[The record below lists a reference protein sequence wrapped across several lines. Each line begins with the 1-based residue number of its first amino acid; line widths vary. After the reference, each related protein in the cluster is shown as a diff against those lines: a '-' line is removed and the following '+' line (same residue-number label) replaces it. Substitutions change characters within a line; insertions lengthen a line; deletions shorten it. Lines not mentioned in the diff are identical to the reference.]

1 MKKTRK
7 KHPLRNAVFLGIVAV
22 LAITAGIYS
31 YFGGFGTGE
40 CADAEEFSKYATA
53 VSELT
58 IPEQTQ
64 IVALG
69 EATHG
74 NAEFQRLKLDVFQ
87 ILVERYGVRA
97 FALEGDFGGC
107 EAVNRYIHG
116 GEGTAAEAAAAIGF
130 AIYRTQEMEDLITWM
145 RSYNETANPGEDLCF
160 YGFDMQRY
168 EYSYRYLL
176 EAGREAGIDTAKLE
190 ELWDGETDAYADCYP
205 SDQRAEIFN
214 AVKNELPAGH
224 AQAIH
229 FTDVLLQNIE
239 LGKYTDDAGTGN
251 ARRDQMMA
259 ENTMWILGQEQ
270 ARGNRCIFISGHNG
284 HVEQFGSYGQGSKV
298 MGNLLADALGDEY
311 FVIGTDFYKTSCN
324 LPKGTDGKRLHHT
337 FYSYDPLA
345 KASKE
350 CGFAESYLDFS
361 TIPQGSILKE
371 QAKAYTWM
379 GTLGDGYNPLV
390 MRILPA
396 SYRAWRSPAT
406 IYDAMIFVADAHPTE
421 IKTMPFAPLNEFGY
435 ATHQTEQQN
444 EEEVSADDTSSSING
459 DEVSEEGSAPTGKD
473 EASEEELWK
482 AALAEDL
489 FEKYGVLPEYYEDLG
504 DGIYQVYVEVGGEI
518 VPFVTV
524 DSATGDYHG

>member
-7 KHPLRNAVFLGIVAV
+7 KHPLRNAVLLGIVAV
-22 LAITAGIYS
+22 LAITAGVYS
-31 YFGGFGTGE
+31 HFGGFGTGE
-40 CADAEEFSKYATA
+40 CANTEEFSKYATT
-53 VSELT
+53 VQELT
-58 IPEQTQ
+58 LPEQTQ
-64 IVALG
+64 IAALG

-87 ILVERYGVRA
+87 VLVERYGVRA

-116 GEGTAAEAAAAIGF
+116 GVGTAADAAAAIGF
-130 AIYRTQEMEDLITWM
+130 AIYRTQEMEDLIAWM
-145 RSYNETANPGEDLCF
+145 RSYNETAKPGEDLCF

-176 EAGREAGIDTAKLE
+176 EATREAGIDTTELE
-190 ELWDGETDAYADCYP
+190 KLWDGEANAYAESHP
-205 SDQRAEIFN
+205 SEQRAEIIN
-214 AVKNELPAGH
+214 AVKKELPSSH
-224 AQAIH
+224 MQAIH
-229 FTDVLLQNIE
+229 FADVLLQNIE

-259 ENTMWILGQEQ
+259 VNSMWILGQEQ

-284 HVEQFGSYGQGSKV
+284 HVEQFGSYGQDNKV
-298 MGNLLADALGDEY
+298 MGNLLADELGDGY
-311 FVIGTDFYKTSCN
+311 FVIGTDFYKTNCN

-361 TIPQGSILKE
+361 TIPQGSVLKE
-371 QAKAYTWM
+371 QAEAYTWM
-379 GTLGDGYNPLV
+379 GTLGDGYNPLL
-390 MRILPA
+390 MRVLPA
-396 SYRAWRSPAT
+396 SYRVWRSPAT

-421 IKTMPFAPLNEFGY
+421 IKTMPPAVSNELGS
-435 ATHQTEQQN
+435 ATQQTEQKNVKTSVN
-444 EEEVSADDTSSSING
+444 EDFPTQG
-459 DEVSEEGSAPTGKD
+459 DEVPENESAPTG
-473 EASEEELWK
+473 AEETHVEDPWK